1 MTRLPGFSLHLAGIV
16 LAVLLSG
23 CAAPVASLPDCQA
36 GEVIC
41 VGFVTD
47 VGGLQDYGLNEQTWK
62 TLQDARA
69 DGIVIDVIE
78 SVEVRDYRKNIAYFA
93 NLDYDLI
100 ITSGYDLAKITLVM
114 ADEYPN
120 LSFLMLGQAPPEEEA
135 PPNLAGVIFP
145 EEQAG
150 FLAGSFAASFS
161 ETGIV
166 GAVFAHPEIP
176 SVAAYARGFEAGA
189 QGAQVEMVYHE
200 DEDFASSLDAPTW
213 GADQAFFLEQAGADV
228 LFAYGG
234 QTAISALEQT
244 RGRVIGVE
252 VDLARRFPYF
262 QHQVIASIV
271 FDLSVLKEIVPEG
284 QVSQPLYE
292 AGYQVIWGDIPT
304 PEVGE

>member
-1 MTRLPGFSLHLAGIV
+1 MRFSLLLAGFV
-16 LAVLLSG
+16 LAVFLAG
-23 CAAPVASLPDCQA
+23 CAPPVSALPDCQSV
-36 GEVIC
+36 EVIC

-47 VGGLQDYGLNEQTWK
+47 IGGLQDYGLNEQAWK

-93 NLDYDLI
+93 NLNYDLV
-100 ITSGYDLAKITLVM
+100 ITAGYDLAEITLAM
-114 ADEYPN
+114 AEEYPD
-120 LSFLMLGQAPPEEEA
+120 LSFLMLGQAPPEEDA
-135 PPNLAGVIFP
+135 PLNLAGVVFP

-150 FLAGSFAASFS
+150 FLAGSLAASFS
-161 ETGIV
+161 KTDKV
-166 GAVFAHPEIP
+166 AAVFAHPEIP

-189 QGAQVEMVYHE
+189 QGVQVDVVFHA
-200 DEDFASSLDAPTW
+200 DEDFASSLNDPIW

-234 QTAISALEQT
+234 KTAISAMEQA

-262 QHQVIASIV
+262 RNQVIASVV
-271 FDLSVLKEIVPEG
+271 FDLSVLKEIVPDG

-292 AGYQVIWGDIPT
+292 AGYQVIWGNIPT